1 MAEKPKSH
9 KLKLQLSLPKS
20 FSLPDNH
27 YLWNHNPIF
36 ITILNYIE
44 LILLVLF
51 PIVFF
56 RESNANLQ
64 LQWLIGIVV
73 ILFIV
78 KVVKALFFG
87 LKALGGV
94 SFDLIMLSNITLLL
108 IITIIQGNNAN
119 YANLGGANVVGVGI
133 IMLVALLI
141 YLYTTSTRR
150 SFHTQLFIVTIM
162 GGLLTAFISALT
174 TPGFSTITLDTRLP
188 LYAGIVGLIA
198 VIISISAFVYYRN
211 IYSRVIFIL
220 TVIIAVPVFILS
232 LSWLE
237 VMILAI
243 TFLLTGILLVSLQE
257 RRPGSKMIGIVNLK
271 TNWMS
276 LTTRNLS
283 PLKFIAKHL
292 GILLIFLGL
301 FLTIITIIAAK
312 TNPAFGETLASI
324 RTSYPLIDNIV
335 NTKNIRTGFTDT
347 IISSSIGS
355 LIVGSGLGVSS
366 TTLAAFF
373 SSYGLAGV
381 VAILILG
388 MGILAAIT
396 KIIANALIKADYR
409 ELFLYACIVFST
421 ILLTISTAFR
431 SFTIF
436 ELVLLGFLL
445 VMIFDFRERLITRPT
460 DNYFAKKKMI
470 QFTRIS
476 ELKIFTRIMA
486 STIWQ
491 DIFQTIRILVS
502 LSLLVYVPQMIQ
514 FILTLFVNNNG

>member
-1 MAEKPKSH
+1 
-9 KLKLQLSLPKS
+9 
-20 FSLPDNH
+20 
-27 YLWNHNPIF
+27 
-36 ITILNYIE
+36 
-44 LILLVLF
+44 
-51 PIVFF
+51 
-56 RESNANLQ
+56 
-64 LQWLIGIVV
+64 
-73 ILFIV
+73 
-78 KVVKALFFG
+78 
-87 LKALGGV
+87 
-94 SFDLIMLSNITLLL
+94 
-108 IITIIQGNNAN
+108 
-119 YANLGGANVVGVGI
+119 
-133 IMLVALLI
+133 
-141 YLYTTSTRR
+141 
-150 SFHTQLFIVTIM
+150 
-162 GGLLTAFISALT
+162 LTAFISALT